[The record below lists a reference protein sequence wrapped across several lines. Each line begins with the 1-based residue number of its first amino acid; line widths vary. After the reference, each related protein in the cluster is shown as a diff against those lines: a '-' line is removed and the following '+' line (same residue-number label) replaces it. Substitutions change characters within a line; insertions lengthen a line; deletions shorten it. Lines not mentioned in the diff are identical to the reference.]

1 MKPTL
6 VVMAAGMGSRYGG
19 LKQIDPVGPNGEIII
34 DYSVYDAIKSDFGK
48 VVFVIKREIEKDFRE
63 KVGKNIERKI
73 ETEYVFQDET
83 PVPVSLEI
91 PKERVKPWG
100 TAHAVYAC
108 RNNVDTPFAIIN
120 ADDFY
125 GRHSFMMLSDY
136 LKNVNTIDEK
146 FNYCMVGFKLSN
158 TLTENGYVSRGVCKL
173 DTFGYLQ
180 SIVEYLHIE
189 KDNDGAK
196 YSIDNGINFNPIDTN
211 TIVSMNAWGVTPS
224 IFGEIENQFTNFVT
238 INKDNLMKAEFY
250 LPTVV
255 DTLINQNLAKVKV
268 LPCQERWYGVTYKE
282 DKKVVEDAIAMFIKE
297 NKYPK
302 NI

>member
-63 KVGKNIERKI
+63 KVGKNIEKKI
-73 ETEYVFQDET
+73 QTEYVFQDET
-83 PVPVSLEI
+83 PVPVSLAL

-100 TAHAVYAC
+100 TAHAVYSC

-125 GRHSFMMLSDY
+125 GRNSFMMLSNY
-136 LKNVNTIDEK
+136 LKNINPITED

-158 TLTENGYVSRGVCKL
+158 TLTENGFVSRGVCKL
-173 DTFGYLQ
+173 DSSGYLK
-180 SIVEYLHIE
+180 SIVEHVHIE
-189 KDNDGAK
+189 KDGDGAK
-196 YSIDNGINFNPIDTN
+196 YSEDNGTTFNAIDVN
-211 TIVSMNAWGVTPS
+211 TIVSMNAWGVTPT

-238 INKDNLMKAEFY
+238 TNKNNLMKAEFY
-250 LPTVV
+250 LPTVI
-255 DTLINQNLAKVKV
+255 DTLITENRAKVIV

-282 DKKVVEDAIAMFIKE
+282 DKKVVEDAIKMFIKE
-297 NKYPK
+297 GKYPE